1 MKLKKILCLFITVLI
16 VTYAF
21 PLQVFATN
29 ESTFDLDTD
38 FATDRVIVKLADN
51 ANIYNMAEVTDD
63 SFGISCSEVRLLNP
77 SKTTSLQNDEVY
89 STDDITDT
97 QNNTFLL
104 TLEETGTNAVENALD
119 ILNNNPA
126 VEIAEP
132 DYYQECEVTP
142 NDPEFYLQYALQKI
156 DAPTAWEH
164 ARGKENVVV
173 GIIDTGIEG
182 THPDLYDNLW
192 VNPEPNEYG
201 FINDIHGYNFYTKTG
216 GTPTDGNGHGT
227 HVSGIIG
234 ATGNNEQGVSGINWN
249 VSLAWLG
256 VGQGSSGGLST
267 SAIIEALN
275 YANLHDI
282 MITNNSWGSYSYS
295 TTLKEAIQ
303 NYRGLFVASA
313 GNKGINADDTPHY
326 PSGYDLPNIISVANT
341 NSSDQL
347 SGTSNY
353 GQSSVDIAAPGSSI
367 YSTYI
372 GSSYTYMGGT
382 SMAAP
387 QVAGVA
393 ALLKSEYPNL
403 TTAQLKSAIL
413 DGADPISQ
421 LNGKVATGGRLN
433 AYKALQSAQ
442 STIDVYFQNTS
453 NWNNVKA
460 YYWKYNGI
468 EPVSWPGTS
477 MTYISDNI
485 YKVTVPSN
493 CDRIVFSNNGS
504 NQTENL
510 TIQGSNQ
517 LYIPSSDT
525 WMPYNP
531 DDVITVY
538 YQNDSNWINPKAYYW
553 KDGGYFTPNTWPG
566 QSMTHVRANIYKV
579 TVSSSCDKIIFSNN
593 GSSQTDNLTIPGD
606 GKIYRPSTGTWNN
619 YNPITDKTITL
630 YFTNVNNWSNV
641 KAYLWNN
648 KLTTNNK
655 WPGKAMT
662 YVGLNDYAQPIY
674 SITFDSEL
682 YDRVIFNGSSG
693 QTVDIVVGSDGTGY
707 YLNGEKSGN
716 KWKVS
721 SYSYV

>member
-1 MKLKKILCLFITVLI
+1 MTVLI
-16 VTYAF
+16 VTCAF

-29 ESTFDLDTD
+29 ETTFDLDAD

-51 ANIYNMAEVTDD
+51 ATTYNVTEIADD
-63 SFGISCSEVRLLNP
+63 SLGISCSEVRLLNP
-77 SKTTSLQNDEVY
+77 SETISLQNDEVY
-89 STDDITDT
+89 SADDITDT

-104 TLEETGTNAVENALD
+104 TLEETGTKAVENALE

-126 VEIAEP
+126 VEFAEP
-132 DYYQECEVTP
+132 DYFQECTATP
-142 NDPEFYLQYALQKI
+142 NDMYYSYQYALDKI
-156 DAPTAWEH
+156 DAEQAWDH
-164 ARGKENVVV
+164 ARGNNNVVV
-173 GIIDTGIEG
+173 GIIDTGIDG
-182 THPDLYDNLW
+182 THPDLFDNLW
-192 VNPEPNEYG
+192 TNPNPNEYG
-201 FINDIHGYNFYTKTG
+201 YINDIHGYNFHEKSG
-216 GTPTDGNGHGT
+216 GTPTDIGLSKGHGT
-227 HVSGIIG
+227 HVAGIVG
-234 ATGNNEQGVSGINWN
+234 AKGNNEIGVCGINWN

-256 VGQGSSGGLST
+256 IGMEGSKSLSS
-267 SAIIEALN
+267 SAAIEALN

-282 MITNNSWGSYSYS
+282 LITNSSWGSAYYS
-295 TTLKEAIQ
+295 TALKNAIE
-303 NYRGLFVASA
+303 NYRGLFIAAA
-313 GNKGINADDTPHY
+313 GNDGQNIDKNPIY
-326 PSGYDLPNIISVANT
+326 PAAYDLPNIISVANT

-347 SGTSNY
+347 SSTSNY

-367 YSTYI
+367 YSTCI
-372 GSSYTYMGGT
+372 DSTYVYKSGT

-413 DGADPISQ
+413 DGADPIPQ
-421 LNGKVATGGRLN
+421 LDGKVATGGRLN
-433 AYKALQSAQ
+433 AYKALQAVQ
-442 STIDVYFQNTS
+442 SNIDVYFQNTS
-453 NWNNVKA
+453 NWSNVKA
-460 YYWKYNGI
+460 YYWKNKGI
-468 EPVSWPGTS
+468 EPVVWPGTA
-477 MTYISDNI
+477 MTKVSGNI
-485 YKVTVPSN
+485 YKVTVPSS
-493 CDRIVFSNNGS
+493 CDRIIFSNNGS
-504 NQTENL
+504 NQTGNL
-510 TIQGSNQ
+510 TIQGNNQ

-553 KDGGYFTPNTWPG
+553 EDGGYFIPNTWPG

-579 TVSSSCDKIIFSNN
+579 TVPSSCDKIIFSND

-606 GKIYRPSTGTWNN
+606 GKIYRPSTGAWSN

-630 YFTNVNNWSNV
+630 YFTNTNNWSNV
-641 KAYLWNN
+641 KAYLWND

-662 YVGLNDYAQPIY
+662 YVGLNDYAQPVY

-682 YDRVIFNGSSG
+682 YDRVIFNGSGG
-693 QTVDIVVGSDGTGY
+693 QTVNIVVGSDGTGY

-721 SYSYV
+721 SYKYI